1 MGNYINLGNDG
12 FESFRNSEY
21 VDKSGLISVVNKTLQ
36 TEMRFSCVTRSRRFG
51 KSMAAKMLCAYY
63 DHSCNSRHLFED
75 LQIASDPSFEK
86 HLNKYPVIYLDI
98 SDFVTEIKDGSIVR
112 QIRKAVMKD
121 IHLAYPDIPIEED
134 ESIMIYLSRV
144 TEAIGQKFI
153 FIIDEWD
160 GILREFE
167 GNKDVVDEYVNL
179 LRRLFKSGQTAKVFA
194 GVYITGIL
202 PIKKY
207 DTQSA
212 LNNFWEYSMV
222 EPMGMATFFGFT
234 KDEVKALAEKYSMDY
249 SELEKWYDGYQ
260 IGGATSIFNPYSVM
274 KALQAQFCKS
284 FWSTTGAFDSV
295 ANYIRMNYKGLK
307 DSIIALLS
315 GVHIRVNT
323 TKFQNDM
330 AIVRNR
336 DEVLTVL
343 IHLGYLTFDRYHDEC
358 YVPNHEVEE
367 ELRNAVEE
375 TDWDIV
381 IDAIQQSERLL
392 AQTIR
397 ENATFVANAI
407 DAVHS
412 EQTSILSYNDE
423 NSLACVISLAYYYAR
438 NDYLIDRE
446 MPTGYG
452 YADIVFTPRQYVNKP
467 AIIIELKQGHSA
479 EEAIQQI
486 KERKYIEKVR
496 QRTSDILLVG
506 INYDPDSKH
515 HTCIIEKA

>member
-1 MGNYINLGNDG
+1 
-12 FESFRNSEY
+12 
-21 VDKSGLISVVNKTLQ
+21 
-36 TEMRFSCVTRSRRFG
+36 
-51 KSMAAKMLCAYY
+51 
-63 DHSCNSRHLFED
+63 
-75 LQIASDPSFEK
+75 
-86 HLNKYPVIYLDI
+86 
-98 SDFVTEIKDGSIVR
+98 
-112 QIRKAVMKD
+112 MKD

-315 GVHIRVNT
+315 
-323 TKFQNDM
+323 
-330 AIVRNR
+330 
-336 DEVLTVL
+336 
-343 IHLGYLTFDRYHDEC
+343 
-358 YVPNHEVEE
+358 
-367 ELRNAVEE
+367 
-375 TDWDIV
+375 
-381 IDAIQQSERLL
+381 
-392 AQTIR
+392 
-397 ENATFVANAI
+397 
-407 DAVHS
+407 
-412 EQTSILSYNDE
+412 
-423 NSLACVISLAYYYAR
+423 
-438 NDYLIDRE
+438 
-446 MPTGYG
+446 
-452 YADIVFTPRQYVNKP
+452 
-467 AIIIELKQGHSA
+467 
-479 EEAIQQI
+479 
-486 KERKYIEKVR
+486 
-496 QRTSDILLVG
+496 
-506 INYDPDSKH
+506 
-515 HTCIIEKA
+515 